1 MSSVPARRRAVH
13 DMATASVFEVRYTF
27 ANSEVPMI
35 RLVSAVSVLLAAGA
49 ASVTFAQLPKFD
61 TAPGKWS
68 YNTRTEIPGM
78 GSIPMSFEQCVTQK
92 DIDEG
97 RNLNSQKEAGMD
109 CKYQD
114 VKVTGN
120 RYQFTAVCT
129 GKNLPE
135 PMVMSYDMTANPNQF
150 DAKMT
155 MTGGNAKAM
164 GGKMNMS
171 MSAKRLGGC

>member
-1 MSSVPARRRAVH
+1 MQSLRAIAFAAAKGCRTCPCDPVYVICARKAPGGPRHGDCQR
-13 DMATASVFEVRYTF
+13 FEVRYTF
-27 ANSEVPMI
+27 ANSEVPHDSS
-35 RLVSAVSVLLAAGA
+35 RLRRFRVAAAGA

-129 GKNLPE
+129 GKNLP
-135 PMVMSYDMTANPNQF
+135 S
-150 DAKMT
+150 
-155 MTGGNAKAM
+155 
-164 GGKMNMS
+164 
-171 MSAKRLGGC
+171 RW